1 MAVKYVYI
9 AVMACVIVAIA
20 ALLIQRFYMA
30 PSPSPTPIRLEEIAP
45 SKGIEN
51 VPEDFYPLKLAWIM
65 EKSNERT
72 DMFYASSLPRVPQ
85 LIFKVNISANI
96 GGSLA
101 EAVVE
106 GDKLFLADDQGI
118 YAISREDGSLIWG
131 VEVYSDSLEGR
142 AISYPQPTNK
152 WRALGLWRF
161 VEAYGLGKHLYVGTS
176 SSPGG
181 ENDAYLIAFNK
192 DNGELVWKVKL
203 ESESNAT
210 SKASVTSNLIVAG
223 GRVFVGSV
231 RDEGYVFCIT
241 EEGVFQWRKKVG
253 GNVRGLTYGA
263 DVLYVSSE
271 PSTKLYALNPKTGET
286 IWIFEHD
293 FMLSTPIYKS
303 KRIILSDSM
312 GNLLAVSEDG
322 KLLWKKPLGISSDV
336 NTNAF
341 IAVDDRSIYAVRGI
355 GERPRN
361 LFKLDLD
368 GNVLG
373 NFTIEKDENG
383 GRPLVSNDVT
393 ILPVLQSYKY
403 NKVYFLWKGI
413 FKLCEFKFEGEEEI
427 WMPKISAAYGEIYV
441 VANPSTL
448 YKFADIKKPFIGDV
462 RIQADDTIK
471 VNASVCDEESG
482 LHGVYLVYSLN
493 CSDWNYQPMDI
504 SIRYFTEPIGGYGF
518 GKTPFPYY
526 TMIEIPEGPATLEFY
541 ILAIDNIGNY
551 ETSRVY
557 AYRILR

>member
-1 MAVKYVYI
+1 
-9 AVMACVIVAIA
+9 
-20 ALLIQRFYMA
+20 
-30 PSPSPTPIRLEEIAP
+30 
-45 SKGIEN
+45 
-51 VPEDFYPLKLAWIM
+51 M
-65 EKSNERT
+65 EKSSERT

-85 LIFKVNISANI
+85 PIFKVNISANI
-96 GGSLA
+96 GGLLA

-106 GDKLFLADDQGI
+106 GDKLFLADHQGV
-118 YAISREDGSLIWG
+118 YAISRDDGSLVWG
-131 VEVYSDSLEGR
+131 VEVYFDSLEGR
-142 AISYPQPTNK
+142 AISYPQPTTK

-161 VEAYGLGKHLYVGTS
+161 VEAYGLGTHLYVGTS
-176 SSPGG
+176 SSSGG

-223 GRVFVGSV
+223 GRVFIGCIG
-231 RDEGYVFCIT
+231 REGYVFCIT
-241 EEGVFQWRKKVG
+241 EEGVLQWRKKVG

-271 PSTKLYALNPKTGET
+271 YSTKLYALKPQTGET
-286 IWIFEHD
+286 IWIFEHNAE
-293 FMLSTPIYKS
+293 LSTPIYKS
-303 KRIILSDSM
+303 KRIVLSDSM

-322 KLLWKKPLGISSDV
+322 RLLWRKPLGISSDV
-336 NTNAF
+336 NTNSF
-341 IAVDDRSIYAVRGI
+341 IAVDDRSVYAVRGL

-373 NFTIEKDENG
+373 NFTIEKDEDG

-403 NKVYFLWKGI
+403 NKIYFLWRGL
-413 FKLCEFKFEGEEEI
+413 FKLCEFKFEEKEEI

-448 YKFADIKKPFIGDV
+448 YKFADIKKPLMGDV
-462 RIQADDTIK
+462 KTRVKDDTIII
-471 VNASVCDEESG
+471 NASVCDEESG
-482 LHGVYLVYSLN
+482 LHRVYLVYSLN
-493 CSDWNYQPMDI
+493 CSDWNYQPMYI

-518 GKTPFPYY
+518 GKTPFPYD
-526 TMIEIPEGPATLEFY
+526 TMIEIPEGSTTLEFY

-557 AYRILR
+557 AYRIRR